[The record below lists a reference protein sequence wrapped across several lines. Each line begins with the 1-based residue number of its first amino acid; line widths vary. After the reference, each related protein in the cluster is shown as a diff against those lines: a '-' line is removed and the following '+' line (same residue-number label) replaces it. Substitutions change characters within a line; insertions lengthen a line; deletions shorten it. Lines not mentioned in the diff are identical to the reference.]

1 MMDVLIHHTRYV
13 FLSNAEQMHSKNCV
27 FLDTKFVSLL
37 SKSFTK
43 FSKTAKKDNFRF
55 PPALCSFVAADLPIA
70 EVNRF
75 YFPFN
80 FDKQHWVGVCVDV
93 SLAQVIVLDCNTSLK
108 TEVMVAADLRPIT
121 QMFSFIIRQA
131 GKQLTAKEMKTLS
144 IDRPRAVPQN
154 SNLYESGIT
163 SVLLIQVHAVGG
175 VDVCK
180 CINREVLDTEVQRVA
195 VMMYEENVAPL

>member
-1 MMDVLIHHTRYV
+1 M
-13 FLSNAEQMHSKNCV
+13 
-27 FLDTKFVSLL
+27 
-37 SKSFTK
+37 
-43 FSKTAKKDNFRF
+43 
-55 PPALCSFVAADLPIA
+55 
-70 EVNRF
+70 
-75 YFPFN
+75 
-80 FDKQHWVGVCVDV
+80 GVCVDV

-131 GKQLTAKEMKTLS
+131 GKQLTAKEMKPLS